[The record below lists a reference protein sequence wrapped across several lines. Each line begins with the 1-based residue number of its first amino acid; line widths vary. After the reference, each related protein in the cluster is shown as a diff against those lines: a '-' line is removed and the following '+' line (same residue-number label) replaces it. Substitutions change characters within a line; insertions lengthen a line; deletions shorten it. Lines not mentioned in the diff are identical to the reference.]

1 MTGPVDVGARGFLR
15 IANEADRVTV
25 AAILY
30 KNGYA
35 VAPRRRKKSGS
46 ANSYDQILEYEM
58 RAKDLPREEDGTC

>member
-1 MTGPVDVGARGFLR
+1 MSGPVDVGARGFLR

-46 ANSYDQILEYEM
+46 ANSWEQVLEYEIRGRDM
-58 RAKDLPREEDGTC
+58 PADQ